1 MSTASDSP
9 SFLARVGLAFRLIG
23 NVELAGKA
31 VKALEPVVAEKPV
44 QAPAQKPVEKAL
56 PPERVHASGLALLG
70 LLQREGRLVDFLQED
85 VAPFS
90 DAEIG
95 AAARVV
101 HGGCRKVLSQ
111 YLSLE
116 PAMAGSDGTA
126 VTLQAGY
133 DSQRVRLAGNVTGQP
148 PHRGVLRHHGWVAS
162 EVRLPVVSEAIDPKV
177 IAPAEVEL

>member
-1 MSTASDSP
+1 MSTASESP

-23 NVELAGKA
+23 NAELAGKA
-31 VKALEPVVAEKPV
+31 AKALVSEAPAKP
-44 QAPAQKPVEKAL
+44 APALAQKPVETAL
-56 PPERVHASGLALLG
+56 PPERVQASGLALLG
-70 LLQREGRLVDFLQED
+70 LFQREGRFVDFLQED

-101 HGGCRKVLSQ
+101 HGGCRKVLGQ
-111 YLSLE
+111 YLTLT
-116 PAMAGSDGTA
+116 PALPGSDGSP

-133 DSQRVRLAGNVTGQP
+133 DSQRVRLVGNVTGQP
-148 PHRGVLRHHGWVAS
+148 PHQGVLRHHGWVAT
-162 EVRLPVVSEAIDPKV
+162 EVRLPVVSEAIDPAV

>member
-1 MSTASDSP
+1 MSTASESP
-9 SFLARVGLAFRLIG
+9 SFLARVGLAFRLLG
-23 NVELAGKA
+23 NAELAGKA
-31 VKALEPVVAEKPV
+31 ARALVSEEPAKPAA
-44 QAPAQKPVEKAL
+44 APVPKSVEKTL

-70 LLQREGRLVDFLQED
+70 LLQREGRLVDFLQEE

-101 HGGCRKVLSQ
+101 HGGCRKVLGQ
-111 YLSLE
+111 YLTLA
-116 PAMAGSDGTA
+116 PAMPGSDGSA
-126 VTLQAGY
+126 VTLQPGY

-148 PHRGVLRHHGWVAS
+148 PHRGVLRHHGWVAT
-162 EVRLPVVSEAIDPKV
+162 EVRLPVVSEAIDPSV